1 MLCDTQ
7 CGAVNC
13 LSYDVILT
21 GQDMD
26 YIKDLFQLY
35 NDNGMLMLLYVIG
48 WLLIVVLER
57 KKVNKVVF
65 AYSAWYL
72 PLVILNPL
80 VGMVLQRL
88 DILPYRM
95 VRIYWLLPVFWVIAY
110 GLTIL
115 VIQSQ
120 NVKKW
125 MGTLVAL
132 LAVAVLVFVG
142 KPIVTDENF
151 VKNRNIYKLPEEVIE
166 VVDKINADYDA
177 GLSDSRKV
185 VMPLELA
192 VYARLYDGSVP
203 LLYGRLPDTDE
214 SGVIFAAMGYDALD
228 MQVIADGALKLGCG
242 YLVLDSEKACQN
254 APQKA
259 QVTEFA
265 RVGKYCLYRLN

>member
-95 VRIYWLLPVFWVIAY
+95 VRIYWLLPVLWPDNFGDAIAKCEKMD
-110 GLTIL
+110 GNTGGIA
-115 VIQSQ
+115 SRCSPC
-120 NVKKW
+120 
-125 MGTLVAL
+125 
-132 LAVAVLVFVG
+132 FCG
-142 KPIVTDENF
+142 KTNC
-151 VKNRNIYKLPEEVIE
+151 
-166 VVDKINADYDA
+166 
-177 GLSDSRKV
+177 
-185 VMPLELA
+185 
-192 VYARLYDGSVP
+192 DG
-203 LLYGRLPDTDE
+203 
-214 SGVIFAAMGYDALD
+214 
-228 MQVIADGALKLGCG
+228 
-242 YLVLDSEKACQN
+242 
-254 APQKA
+254 
-259 QVTEFA
+259 
-265 RVGKYCLYRLN
+265 